1 MRFAGVFNSDGGTFR
16 DLDLAAFAKHAQA
29 VFATHGHQLHTNIV
43 AGGELLGALDAAIA
57 DDSADVVLAGGGDGT
72 ISAAAAACFHAGKP
86 LAVLP
91 AGTMNLF
98 ARTLRIPLDLEEA
111 LEAIAAGR
119 PYDVDI
125 ATANGRAFVH
135 QYSVGVHARLVRI
148 REQFRYRNR
157 LGKIWASLKAV
168 AGALAKPLHFEIEV
182 VTGEGGSERRM
193 ASGIFVTNNL
203 FADGHVPFA
212 DRIDGGVLGLYVVKP
227 MSQWALA
234 RLLLRV
240 AIGRWKV
247 KWGIAERRVDQVTL
261 RFPRRRHSDQAVID
275 GELIPLE
282 DKVRLLVHPGAL
294 KVYAPTALAGATAET
309 AAAPYE

>member
-1 MRFAGVFNSDGGTFR
+1 MRFVGVFNKDGGTFR
-16 DLDLAAFAKHAQA
+16 DLDLRAFARQA
-29 VFATHGHQLHTNIV
+29 HRVFAAHGHELHTQIV
-43 AGGELLGALDAAIA
+43 AGRDLLDALDAAA
-57 DDSADVVLAGGGDGT
+57 TDANADVVLAGGGDGT
-72 ISAAAAACFHAGKP
+72 ISAAAAACFQAGKP

-119 PYDVDI
+119 RYDVDI

-148 REQFRYRNR
+148 REQIRYRNR
-157 LGKIWASLKAV
+157 FEKMWASLKAV
-168 AGALAKPLHFEIEV
+168 AGALAKPLHFEIEMA
-182 VTGEGGSERRM
+182 TAQAKPERRM
-193 ASGIFVTNNL
+193 ASGVFVTNNL
-203 FADGHVPFA
+203 FAEGHVPFA

-234 RLLLRV
+234 RLFMRML
-240 AIGRWKV
+240 IGRWKV
-247 KWGIAERRVDQVTL
+247 KWGIAEQSVDEVTL

-282 DKVRLLVHPGAL
+282 DTVRLRVHPGAL
-294 KVYAPTALAGATAET
+294 KVYAPTMLAGATTGE
-309 AAAPYE
+309 AAAPQ